1 MRKQLLFSTLLI
13 FFISIK
19 LSAQIVSK
27 DSIEKI
33 AAMDVKNLFKLKNP
47 QLHNF
52 RKYRYTSSSDYF
64 KPSELNVSNGSLLK
78 DSVYVNTYRT
88 TAYYKTKKRRTA
100 AHYVVLGAAAIVA
113 ASTVVIFAVLAKAT
127 K

>member
-1 MRKQLLFSTLLI
+1 MGKQLLFSTLLI
-13 FFISIK
+13 FFISTK
-19 LSAQIVSK
+19 LPAQTVHK
-27 DSIEKI
+27 DSIENI
-33 AAMDVKNLFKLKNP
+33 AVKDVKSLFKLKNP

-78 DSVYVNTYRT
+78 DSVYVNSYRT
-88 TAYYKTKKRRTA
+88 AAYYQTKKRRTA
-100 AHYVVLGAAAIVA
+100 AHYIVLGAGTVVV
-113 ASTVVIFAVLAKAT
+113 ASTVVLFALLAKAT